1 MPNAQNAPERKENP
15 MLDELKAGTKIVG
28 LKQSLK
34 ALREEKAVKIF
45 LAEDAEEGLKNSVL
59 ELAGQKNVP
68 VVYVAT
74 RFELGQACDIRVG
87 CAVCTL
93 L

>member
-1 MPNAQNAPERKENP
+1 
-15 MLDELKAGTKIVG
+15 MLDELKTGTKIVG

-45 LAEDAEEGLKNSVL
+45 LAEDADESLKISVL
-59 ELAGQKNVP
+59 ELATQKNIP
-68 VVYVAT
+68 VVRVAT
-74 RFELGQACDIRVG
+74 RFELGQACAIRVG

-93 L
+93 LKD